1 MAEGTPR
8 PPSPAL
14 LGRLVDWTAWAP
26 LAGAALVVVVDSA
39 VGQGASVAVVAL
51 AAEADLKVVGVG
63 LMALEDPGEV
73 SGTKEEEE
81 EEDLGTGLAVGIR
94 TGMDIKARR
103 RLTRLRDPVVEDSV
117 EVTEEG
123 SRTGAAGLEN
133 GAGSATG
140 VVEVGLVATENVGV
154 GMVGMGEDT
163 GGIGKAPVVGIGAVV
178 VVIGVVV
185 IGVVVTGVVVIGAVV
200 GLVIEIEVGEMV
212 GLVEV
217 GMVGA
222 MTMGGSDNTM
232 GTDITEA
239 VVTLGGEGTRLLPLY
254 KSPLTVA
261 FG

>member
-81 EEDLGTGLAVGIR
+81 EDLGTGLAVGIR

-103 RLTRLRDPVVEDSV
+103 PLTRLRDPVVEDSV

-163 GGIGKAPVVGIGAVV
+163 VGIGKAPVVGIGAVV

-217 GMVGA
+217 GMAGA
-222 MTMGGSDNTM
+222 MTMGERDNTM